1 MVTYVKGD
9 ATKPQGD
16 GHKIIAH
23 ITNDEGLWGSGFVVA
38 LDKAFGSG
46 PREKYLAGYNYWT
59 RTQGLLFMPLGTITR
74 ARVNGYRDAPD
85 TPHEERSTT
94 LVYNMTAQH
103 RTIRHVEKPVC
114 YKAIEHCLNE
124 VAASALSF
132 NASVHM
138 PRIGAGLAGGDWNVI
153 ESIINRTL
161 TLRDI
166 SVTVYDL

>member
-9 ATKPQGD
+9 ATKPIGD
-16 GHKIIAH
+16 GPKIIAH
-23 ITNDEGLWGSGFVVA
+23 ITNDDGGWGAGFTGA
-38 LDKAFGSG
+38 LDRAFGPG
-46 PREKYLAGYNYWT
+46 PQMKYRAEYDYWT
-59 RTQGLLFMPLGTITR
+59 KTQGLLFMPLGTISR

-85 TPHEERSTT
+85 TPHEERSVT

-114 YKAIEHCLNE
+114 YKSIEHCLIS
-124 VAASALSF
+124 VAAKAF
-132 NASVHM
+132 EIGATVHM
-138 PRIGAGLAGGDWNVI
+138 PRIGCGLAGGDWNVV

-166 SVTVYDL
+166 DVTVYDL